1 MALIYIY
8 VTLADMADVVISE
21 LLCFLTNY
29 FGKVAKSVLITIV
42 AGFYEENEIVEAKTE
57 LFNFVST
64 LKPGFDDVP
73 RNKQRKSGDS
83 KRRLDVEDILA
94 VLEFLDVNKVE
105 LPVFVAKNLRR
116 LPTIRE
122 ASISEKQ
129 RVSSRSICRAW
140 DL

>member
-1 MALIYIY
+1 M
-8 VTLADMADVVISE
+8 
-21 LLCFLTNY
+21 
-29 FGKVAKSVLITIV
+29 
-42 AGFYEENEIVEAKTE
+42 EAKTE